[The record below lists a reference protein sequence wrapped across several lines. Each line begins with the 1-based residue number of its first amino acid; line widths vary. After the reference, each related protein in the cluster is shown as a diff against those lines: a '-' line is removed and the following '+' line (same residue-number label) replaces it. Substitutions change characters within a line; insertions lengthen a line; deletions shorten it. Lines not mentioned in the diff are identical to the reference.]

1 MAHFL
6 TFASFLVF
14 AWTLVVHADDRPSGV
29 PSEARWVKVD
39 RVTDGDTIVLMDRTR
54 VRLHGIDAPEQDQPY
69 GSAATKALEGMISGS
84 VYIVEVDED
93 RYGRLVGHLFH
104 SKEGYDINASMV
116 CAGYAW
122 WYERY
127 APDSQVLDGC
137 QVEAQLTPKGL
148 WEDEDPMP
156 PWKWRRK

>member
-1 MAHFL
+1 MLGLLNPITILAL
-6 TFASFLVF
+6 ISALS
-14 AWTLVVHADDRPSGV
+14 VHADERPLGV

-127 APDSQVLDGC
+127 APDSQVLKGC
-137 QVEAQLTPKGL
+137 QAEAQQAPEGL